1 MDSLAKLDPVAA
13 NRIWSDRLKLERK
26 SIRVNE
32 DFRINPKLLKKN
44 RIAPPPHTTNPQ
56 ELLERARTSTIGSQS
71 VSEEKDDDA
80 ELTES
85 IFKSSKP
92 PQEKFRWPMT
102 ANQAIGWDW
111 KDAAEHRQVEKKW
124 LATHSQSELVKYNEN
139 YVLAFGKSPF
149 AR

>member
-56 ELLERARTSTIGSQS
+56 NLVAKAEARSTMSAQS
-71 VSEEKDDDA
+71 DEDS

-85 IFKSSKP
+85 IFKSAKP
-92 PQEKFRWPMT
+92 PQEKYRWPMT

-111 KDAAEHRQVEKKW
+111 KDAAEHRNVEKKW
-124 LATHSQSELVKYNEN
+124 LATHAQSEIVKYNEN

>member
-44 RIAPPPHTTNPQ
+44 RISDPPH
-56 ELLERARTSTIGSQS
+56 RTDPGKMIAAAEN
-71 VSEEKDDDA
+71 VNRDAAMSEEDK
-80 ELTES
+80 ELTDS
-85 IFKSSKP
+85 IFKSAKP

-102 ANQAIGWDW
+102 AGQAIGWDW
-111 KDAAEHRQVEKKW
+111 KDAAEHRAVEKKW
-124 LATHSQSELVKYNEN
+124 LATHAQSELVKYNEN

>member
-56 ELLERARTSTIGSQS
+56 NLIAKAESGA
-71 VSEEKDDDA
+71 VSAQNDEDA
-80 ELTES
+80 ELTDS
-85 IFKSSKP
+85 IFKSAKP
-92 PQEKFRWPMT
+92 PQEKYRWPMT

-111 KDAAEHRQVEKKW
+111 NDAAEHREVEKKW
-124 LATHSQSELVKYNEN
+124 LATHAQSELVKYNEN